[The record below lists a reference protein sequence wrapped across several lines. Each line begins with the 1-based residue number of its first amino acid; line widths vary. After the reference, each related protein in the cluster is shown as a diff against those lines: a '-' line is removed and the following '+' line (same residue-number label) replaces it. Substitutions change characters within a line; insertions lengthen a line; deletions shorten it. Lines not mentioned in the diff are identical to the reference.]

1 MADITTNLNKRPYFD
16 DYAENK
22 KFYRILIKPGTPIQA
37 RELTQLQTMLQKQI
51 NRFGSH
57 IFKNGSIVDGVNP
70 DFVSGSYVVRVKNS
84 FANNSQVDIS
94 NIVSYANNLVAES
107 QTTGLK
113 GRVVFAQDGSEAAK
127 PDTKRLY
134 VNYEG
139 ADTTQ
144 TKTSVG
150 TLSLTNGSNTVTGTS
165 TSFTTYEV
173 GDVVTIFETV
183 AQGKVAF
190 NATIASITDNTT
202 MDLSRALTFANT
214 GLSSSNFIVQ
224 SDITQF
230 GQVGTDA
237 SPEVID
243 LVTTSVINSQSNT
256 VVTSVSPNTFNLNF
270 TAANTA
276 LVEVTV
282 NDELQTPT
290 IDYTLGATQVV
301 FNVDLIDGD
310 VIDIIESERNVRFAG
325 LRIFSDSVSSTVGS
339 EPAMLARND
348 EGIIYNKGHF
358 LNIDKGFSVISDN
371 LVGANN
377 AVVVVRSDESIVTYK
392 SDTSLLDNA
401 AGFANESAPGADRLK
416 IDPKMVAAN
425 TATLAN
431 ESGVA
436 TLLEFNSKGDL
447 LFKNDDPQYAEL
459 GRQLAER
466 TDDHAGSYTVRR
478 FPVTTRASAN
488 NSTFKAVV
496 GAGLGY
502 VNGERIESLDE
513 QEIEIDRGIEVESF
527 DDQEIVLNYGNTLRV
542 SGIVG
547 HPHPGLQLNFFKNTS
562 GGTAVNAFDDNTL
575 FTAYQGVSS
584 DTNAIPAST
593 TRVGEAIISN
603 VSYVSGT
610 PGTKDCQ
617 WDISLYDIRTLS
629 GQDISTA
636 RSVGYRINSNGSLG
650 LAANATFLADIVL
663 DADSKANIANVETL
677 PFASYGVENLKTYRD
692 GSNSLDNEMRARFA
706 LNVTDSMST
715 AGVISIDIDDDSRM
729 TYGTKNVGALTT
741 SELANIIVSNAGGE
755 ITSTGASATASGNTV
770 TVDSA
775 DASLVNI
782 GDTVQITGNV
792 AYATVTAVNGT
803 AVSVDVNL
811 GSSSG
816 ALKKVVQ
823 AGKVLNLTSSMVS
836 TNQVNNT
843 IDITYP
849 PLSVSA
855 FDSSTTVLSVIDA
868 DATEVEELTLT
879 VDEGYY
885 VFNTSSHTNENVGPW
900 GMAGMPNII
909 EVSEV
914 YILPNPTAG
923 NANTTVVEAD
933 LVGLKNYVNGGFF
946 QFDSGQRDHFVGDGA
961 IELTNKGLRKNI
973 LNNDSTLIVKA
984 KCLKPINASGAGY
997 VTVDS
1002 YPTTTNNTASASEIL
1017 LEEIPTYITT
1027 TGREINLR
1035 DVIDYR
1041 PRTAAS
1047 NIGGQHDTLT
1057 LALANIND
1065 TVPGENLSSNSGHRF
1080 SFVHNSEFTTDYTS
1094 YKSARVNLFVMPN
1107 KRVATTRVDSINKQ
1121 AAMISDGLHIATI
1134 GIPALPSLTSKEART
1149 LADTDR
1155 GDKLSSANLSFPV
1168 DDLEMSIEQFNI
1180 RGYTMKD
1187 IGALHQRINSLEY
1200 YASLSNL
1207 ENDVFN
1213 KQIKNNSGLS
1223 RFKNGFMIE
1232 PMRSHQFGDTDN
1244 NEYAVNIDED
1254 RSAMVPMQDAEYISE
1269 YDYEVQSGPVAR
1281 YGQRI
1286 MFNHTQES
1294 LIAQPRATKFRPA
1307 APLAIRFTGTLDLFP
1322 EFDAGID
1329 RQISGEPIVIN
1340 PDDRAP
1346 RRGRGRGRVE
1356 AASPWAITNM
1366 GSTRR
1371 LGGGATGRTITSE
1384 RSVTRTITTTR
1395 VTENLVDRGTRLND
1409 ISLNPYIRTQ
1419 TITFNARGLR
1429 PNTIHS
1435 VFFNRVNVDEHV
1447 MPAGRGARTGAVATL
1462 LTAGNAIRVNTGDTD
1477 PTDLP
1482 PSRIFPMPIG
1492 RLGDAIRSDQRGNAT
1507 GMFVVPAG
1515 TFLQGDRELFVCDTD
1530 DLDTGEDSILSSARK
1545 MFHSNRIGA
1554 ESSRLVERTFDVQ
1567 RSSRTVTQ
1575 TETRSVTTGRRP
1587 DPIAQSFTVPENNT
1601 SDHVFVS
1608 SLDLYFKSRGKNPV
1622 QVYICE
1628 MEAGQPN
1635 TEVILGASRKFL
1647 PAAKINVSEDASI
1660 ATTFTFRMPVKLRAG
1675 KSYAFVVKPEQDDPD
1690 FDVWFSELGGID
1702 VTDGLAV
1709 NSQPLAGIA
1718 FMGANQESWSKLQD
1732 EDIKFTM
1739 NRAVFS
1745 TGTGIVRF
1753 VPEAKDFM
1761 RFGELTYVNNNINVR
1776 VGDLVFG
1783 MDSGSADPAVTSAN
1797 IDNTMFGIV
1806 QAIDDVDGIM
1816 VVAPSTGGWTS
1827 SAMTVFAETLR
1838 DGTTRNTNKYKVAVY
1853 RPVDARSDIA
1863 TLDNELFVAS
1873 TFVELVDH
1881 EFSTINTSWTAEE
1894 FKDSSVALT
1903 MNYNASNTDSL
1914 AIDLPIEGQFEYVKK
1929 GLLYRSHTNDKV
1941 DVASAPEAR
1950 SFYIDATMNNSD
1962 KFTSPMID
1970 LRRTTNTLA
1979 HYETLEKDA
1988 NASNFVTGATID
2000 DDTKANIFSEM
2011 FETAGESNNRYISR
2025 VVTLADGQD
2034 AEDIKLFVSAFKP
2047 PRTSIDVFVRAA
2059 QAYENVNDKLFTPLK
2074 LINGDAVSD
2083 REDETD
2089 VKELE
2094 YGFYTRAELDASD
2107 FVTPFTAV
2115 DGQYAYEFTR
2125 NFTNQSMMALNDST
2139 GIVEYESNG
2148 ATFNTYK
2155 TFQIKIVMYA
2165 TPGDDNRYATESTP
2179 NPPFVFDMRAIALQV

>member
-22 KFYRILIKPGTPIQA
+22 EFYRILFKPGTAVQA
-37 RELTQLQTMLQKQI
+37 RELTQLQTILQKQV

-57 IFKNGSIVDGVNP
+57 IFKNGSVVDGVNP
-70 DFVSGSYVVRVKNS
+70 DFVQSAHVVRVKNS
-84 FANNSQVDIS
+84 FSNNSQVDIDAILNYS
-94 NIVSYANNLVAES
+94 NNLTVES
-107 QTTGLK
+107 QTTDLI
-113 GRVVFAQDGSEAAK
+113 GRLVYAEDGSEAAK
-127 PDTKRLY
+127 PNTKRLY
-134 VNYEG
+134 VTYEG
-139 ADTTQ
+139 NDTSQ
-144 TKTSVG
+144 TRTSSG

-165 TSFTTYEV
+165 TSFTSYSV
-173 GDVVTIFETV
+173 NDVITIFET
-183 AQGKVAF
+183 ADQGKVSF
-190 NATIASITDNTT
+190 NATVASIANNTS

-214 GLSSSNFIVQ
+214 SITSNNFIV
-224 SDITQF
+224 STEIDAF
-230 GQVGTDA
+230 GQIGSDA
-237 SPEVID
+237 SPEILD
-243 LVTTSVINSQSNT
+243 LTTVTVLNAQSNT
-256 VVTSVSPNTFNLNF
+256 VNTAVSTNTFGLDF
-270 TAANTA
+270 SVANTA
-276 LVEVTV
+276 LLEVTV
-282 NDELQTPT
+282 NDELQVLNQ
-290 IDYTLGATQVV
+290 DYTAATSSVT
-301 FNVDLIDGD
+301 FLVDLDQGD
-310 VIDIIESERNVRFAG
+310 VIDIIEKERTVAFSG

-348 EGIIYNKGHF
+348 EGILYHKGQF
-358 LNIDKGFSVISDN
+358 LNIDAGFAVISDN
-371 LVGANN
+371 LIGANN
-377 AVVVVRSDESIVTYK
+377 AKVVVRSDESIVTYK
-392 SDTSLLDNA
+392 ADQSLLDNA
-401 AGFANESAPGADRLK
+401 AGFSNESAPGADRLK
-416 IDPKMVAAN
+416 IDPKLAAAN
-425 TATLAN
+425 VSTLAN

-447 LFKNDDPQYAEL
+447 LFQNDDPQYAEL

-488 NSTFKAVV
+488 NSTFKAIV

-502 VNGERIESLDE
+502 VNGERIESLAE
-513 QEIEIDRGIEVESF
+513 QEIEIDRGIETESF
-527 DDQEIVLNYGNTLRV
+527 DDQEVVINYGNTLRV

-547 HPHPGLQLNFFKNTS
+547 HPHPGLQLNLFKNTS

-575 FTAYQGVSS
+575 FTAYQGVASGN
-584 DTNAIPAST
+584 NAIPTGT
-593 TRVGEAIISN
+593 TKVGEAVINN

-617 WDISLYDIRTLS
+617 WDISLYHINASS

-636 RSVGYRINSNGSLG
+636 RSVGFRVDSIASLG

-677 PFASYGVENLKTYRD
+677 PFASYGVDNMKTYRD
-692 GSNSLDNEMRARFA
+692 GANSLDNEMRARFA

-729 TYGTKNVGALTT
+729 TYGTKNVGALTA
-741 SELANIIVSNAGGE
+741 SELANIIVSNAGSE

-770 TVDSA
+770 TVNSA
-775 DASLVNI
+775 DASLVNV
-782 GDTVQITGNV
+782 GDTIQITGNV
-792 AYATVTAVNGT
+792 TYATVTAVNGT
-803 AVSVDVNL
+803 AVSVNVDL
-811 GSSSG
+811 GSSTG

-823 AGKVLNLTSSMVS
+823 AGKVLNLTSSMVA
-836 TNQVNNT
+836 TDQVNNT

-855 FDSSTTVLSVIDA
+855 FDSSTTVLSIIDA
-868 DATEVEELTLT
+868 DATEVEELELT

-885 VFNTSSHTNENVGPW
+885 VFNTSTHANENVGPW
-900 GMAGMPNII
+900 HLAGMPNII
-909 EVSEV
+909 EMSEV

-923 NANTTVVEAD
+923 VANTTVVEAD
-933 LVGLKNYVNGGFF
+933 LAGLKNYANGGLF
-946 QFDSGQRDHFVGDGA
+946 QFDSGQKDHFVGDGA
-961 IELTNKGLRKNI
+961 LELTNKGLRKNI
-973 LNNDSTLIVKA
+973 LDNDSTLIVKA
-984 KCLKPINASGAGY
+984 KCLKPNNTSGAGY

-1002 YPTTTNNTASASEIL
+1002 YPTTTNNVAGATEIL
-1017 LEEIPTYITT
+1017 LEEIPTYITS

-1041 PRTAAS
+1041 PRPRAFGVGS
-1047 NIGGQHDTLT
+1047 QHGTLT

-1065 TVPGENLSSNSGHRF
+1065 ASPAENFSTNSQHRF
-1080 SFVHNSEFTTDYTS
+1080 AFVHNSEFTTDYS
-1094 YKSARVNLFVMPN
+1094 VYKSARVNLFVMPN
-1107 KRVATTRVDSINKQ
+1107 KRVATTRVDSFNKQ
-1121 AAMISDGLHIATI
+1121 AAMIADGLHIASI
-1134 GIPALPSLTSKEART
+1134 GIPALPSLTSEEARN
-1149 LADTDR
+1149 LIDTDR
-1155 GDKLSSANLSFPV
+1155 GGKLGSTNITFRV
-1168 DDLEMSIEQFNI
+1168 DDLEMDIEQFNI

-1187 IGALHQRINSLEY
+1187 IGALHQRINNLEY

-1213 KQIKNNSGLS
+1213 KQIKNNSGIS

-1244 NEYAVNIDED
+1244 SEYAVNIDED
-1254 RSAMVPMQDAEYISE
+1254 RAAMVPLQDAEYISE
-1269 YDYEVQSGPVAR
+1269 YNYEVKSGPVAR

-1286 MFNHTQES
+1286 MFNHTEEN
-1294 LIAQPRATKFRPA
+1294 IITQPRATKFRPA
-1307 APLAIRFTGTLDLFP
+1307 APLAIRFSGTLDLFP

-1329 RQISGEPIVIN
+1329 RQVSGEPIVIN
-1340 PDDRAP
+1340 PDDRRP
-1346 RRGRGRGRVE
+1346 RSRNGRGRVE
-1356 AASPWAITNM
+1356 AASPWRITNM
-1366 GSTRR
+1366 RNR
-1371 LGGGATGRTITSE
+1371 VRGRGRVISSART
-1384 RSVTRTITTTR
+1384 VTRTVTRTR

-1482 PSRIFPMPIG
+1482 PARNLPMPIG
-1492 RLGDAIRSDQRGNAT
+1492 RAGDAIRTDGRGNAT
-1507 GMFVVPAG
+1507 GMFIVPAG
-1515 TFLQGDRELFVCDTD
+1515 TFLQGDRELFICDTD
-1530 DLDTGEDSILSSARK
+1530 NLDTGEDSILSSASK

-1554 ESSRLVERTFDVQ
+1554 ESARLVERTFNVQ

-1575 TETRSVTTGRRP
+1575 TETRTVQTGTRP
-1587 DPIAQSFTVPENNT
+1587 DPIAQSFTVPENDT
-1601 SDHVFVS
+1601 SDHVFIS
-1608 SLDLYFKSRGKNPV
+1608 SLDLFFKSRGKNPV
-1622 QVYICE
+1622 QVYVCE
-1628 MEAGQPN
+1628 MQAGQPN
-1635 TEVILGASRKFL
+1635 TDVVLGASRKFL
-1647 PAAKINVSEDASI
+1647 PAAKINVSDDASL
-1660 ATTFTFRMPVKLRAG
+1660 ATTFTFRMPVKLRTG

-1709 NSQPLAGIA
+1709 NTQPLAGIA

-1732 EDIKFTM
+1732 EDIKFTL

-1761 RFGELTYVNNNINVR
+1761 RFGELTYINGNSNVR

-1783 MDSGSADPAVTSAN
+1783 MDSATADPAVTSAN

-1806 QAIDDVDGIM
+1806 QSIDDVEGIL
-1816 VVAPSTGGWTS
+1816 VVAPSTGGWNS
-1827 SAMTVFAETLR
+1827 SAMTVFTETLR

-1853 RPVDARSDIA
+1853 RPLDARIDVDTI
-1863 TLDNELFVAS
+1863 DNNLFVGS

-1894 FKDSSVALT
+1894 FKDSSVSLV
-1903 MNYNASNTDSL
+1903 MNYNASNTESR

-1929 GLLYRSHTNDKV
+1929 GLLYRSHTNDKI
-1941 DVASAPEAR
+1941 DVPSAPEGR
-1950 SFYIDATMNNSD
+1950 SFYIDATMSNAD

-1979 HYETLEKDA
+1979 HYETLEKDD
-1988 NASNFVTGATID
+1988 NAANFVTGATID
-2000 DDTKANIFSEM
+2000 DDTNANIFSEM
-2011 FETAGESNNRYISR
+2011 FVTAGESNNRYISR

-2034 AEDIKLFVSAFKP
+2034 AEDMKLFVSAFKP
-2047 PRTSIDVFVRAA
+2047 PRTSIEVFVRAA
-2059 QAYENVNDKLFTPLK
+2059 QAYENINDKLFTPLK
-2074 LINGDAVSD
+2074 LINGDEVSD
-2083 REDETD
+2083 REDED
-2089 VKELE
+2089 DIKELE

-2107 FVTPFTAV
+2107 FVVPFTAV

-2125 NFTNQSMMALNDST
+2125 NFTDQSMMALNDST

-2148 ATFNTYK
+2148 ATFTTYK

-2165 TPGDDNRYATESTP
+2165 TPGNDSRFATESTP
-2179 NPPFVFDMRAIALQV
+2179 NPPFVYDMRAIALQV